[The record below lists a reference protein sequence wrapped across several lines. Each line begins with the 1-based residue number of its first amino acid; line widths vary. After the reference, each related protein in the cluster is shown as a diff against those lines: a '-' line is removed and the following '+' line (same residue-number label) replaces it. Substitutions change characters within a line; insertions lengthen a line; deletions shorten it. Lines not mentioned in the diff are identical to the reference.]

1 MSCVGHCA
9 DCCPVTSIE
18 RQEPI
23 QKCFRALEFIA
34 KFIIHS
40 RQLFARATQGMLLS
54 ISSLLDNAPN
64 KVRYPKE
71 TPLISGQNEDGFR
84 MDVHMV
90 FNSFNKMLSVCY
102 DSIVP
107 AQTLFLEHISSVYP
121 HFLQALPTLDLAKLI
136 TLMFDSVSK
145 DTKLMHPKL
154 TAILHAVKSPIFQ
167 GIVFLCSLT
176 NFKVIDYGQKM

>member
-1 MSCVGHCA
+1 MPILEHCA
-9 DCCPVTSIE
+9 AVCLP
-18 RQEPI
+18 
-23 QKCFRALEFIA
+23 F
-34 KFIIHS
+34 
-40 RQLFARATQGMLLS
+40 
-54 ISSLLDNAPN
+54 
-64 KVRYPKE
+64 
-71 TPLISGQNEDGFR
+71 SGQNEDGFR

-167 GIVFLCSLT
+167 GIVLISKSLST
-176 NFKVIDYGQKM
+176 DKKCDFPILETSTVISKLDFITKTF

>member
-1 MSCVGHCA
+1 MLWNSLQNLSFTLA
-9 DCCPVTSIE
+9 NFLL
-18 RQEPI
+18 EPH
-23 QKCFRALEFIA
+23 KVCYC
-34 KFIIHS
+34 
-40 RQLFARATQGMLLS
+40 

-102 DSIVP
+102 DSILP

-121 HFLQALPTLDLAKLI
+121 HFLQALPTLDLATLI
-136 TLMFDSVSK
+136 IFD
-145 DTKLMHPKL
+145 
-154 TAILHAVKSPIFQ
+154 I
-167 GIVFLCSLT
+167 
-176 NFKVIDYGQKM
+176 

>member
-1 MSCVGHCA
+1 MNVFA
-9 DCCPVTSIE
+9 
-18 RQEPI
+18 
-23 QKCFRALEFIA
+23 
-34 KFIIHS
+34 
-40 RQLFARATQGMLLS
+40 LFADFRVLCSCLFTF
-54 ISSLLDNAPN
+54 
-64 KVRYPKE
+64 
-71 TPLISGQNEDGFR
+71 SGQNEDGFR

-167 GIVFLCSLT
+167 GTVLISKSLST
-176 NFKVIDYGQKM
+176 DKNVNLQFYRHQL